1 MPSSRAHIDPID
13 GELVGKVATTAV
25 QRGFEMLFAAI
36 YKPHETSEETQK
48 RSLSLFMQWS
58 PPFEFKAHYAR
69 GDGKGGITIIES
81 DSAEAIVEGINTW
94 APFFDFE
101 VTPVTEIESAVPLL
115 QRAFQWRDSV
125 G

>member
-1 MPSSRAHIDPID
+1 
-13 GELVGKVATTAV
+13 
-25 QRGFEMLFAAI
+25 MLFAAI